1 MATSTEDKFEKMD
14 EKLKQVN
21 ENMDDKFKQLDK
33 KLEELKKGTVD
44 SVWTWDSGG
53 QALMEDKCFQD
64 TNT

>member
-44 SVWTWDSGG
+44 SV
-53 QALMEDKCFQD
+53 
-64 TNT
+64 